1 MMRRSLS
8 ILLLC
13 LLAAPLPAAEVVV
26 LGLFKDFA
34 VLEVDGK
41 RYRLRRG
48 ESTPEGIRLVSAD
61 SEQAVLEMD
70 GRRETHRLG
79 SRIRVGA
86 AAGPAAGKAPAEVRI
101 WPSRGMYVTAGS
113 VNGHPVTFL
122 VDTGASW
129 VAMGEAL
136 AKRLGI
142 DYRYRGE
149 PGVAQTANGP
159 VRVYQVTLDRVKV
172 GGLELR
178 NVQGA
183 VLEGG
188 MGGEVLL
195 GQSFLNR
202 TTMVREG
209 QALILRKRF

>member
-1 MMRRSLS
+1 MMRRGLS

-61 SEQAVLEMD
+61 SERAVLELD

-79 SRIRVGA
+79 SRIRVGGA
-86 AAGPAAGKAPAEVRI
+86 ARPPEARAPAEVRI
-101 WPSRGMYVTAGS
+101 WPSRGMYLTAGS
-113 VNGHPVTFL
+113 INGHPVRFL

-129 VAMGEAL
+129 VSMGEAL

-149 PGVAQTANGP
+149 PGVAQTANGA
-159 VRVYQVTLDRVKV
+159 VRLYRVTLDRVKV

-178 NVQGA
+178 NVTGA
-183 VLEGG
+183 VLEGDVG
-188 MGGEVLL
+188 DEVLL

-202 TTMVREG
+202 TTMVRKG